1 MKTTML
7 PVMRD
12 KAVTAE
18 KIRFLPFDAATL
30 KPVVLSDMEGFTEWG
45 KGDAVAID
53 KGLTA
58 HRAAR
63 LALKLGDRVT
73 RLVADALADKKML
86 AAFERTEAKAAT
98 DAEAAMA
105 LRNAKRHTE
114 TRLDVLRGQFKAL
127 DAAFDFAD
135 YLAIICKGF
144 KGENI
149 TEAEAATLADIR
161 GKAEGLALTEAEN
174 ALAKCMTKQAE
185 AEAHKKATG
194 KAVAEARKAEEKA
207 HGDFVRLTKWGNI
220 NG

>member
-1 MKTTML
+1 
-7 PVMRD
+7 MRD

-30 KPVVLSDMEGFTEWG
+30 KPVVLSDMEGFTDWG

-63 LALKLGDRVT
+63 LALKLGDKVT
-73 RLVADALADKKML
+73 RLVADALSDEKML
-86 AAFERTEAKAAT
+86 KAFERTEAEAAT
-98 DAEAAMA
+98 DAEAATA
-105 LRNAKRHTE
+105 LRNARRHTE

-135 YLAIICKGF
+135 YLAIICKGL

-161 GKAEGLALTEAEN
+161 GKAEHKGLALTEAEN
-174 ALAKCMTKQAE
+174 ALSECMMKQSE

-220 NG
+220 SG